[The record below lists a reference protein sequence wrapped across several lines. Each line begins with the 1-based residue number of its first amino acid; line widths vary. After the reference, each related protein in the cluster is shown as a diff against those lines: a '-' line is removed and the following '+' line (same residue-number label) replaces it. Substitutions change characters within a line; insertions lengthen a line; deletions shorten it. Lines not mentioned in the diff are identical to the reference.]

1 MVTFSWT
8 TCGSV
13 AGSGHSA
20 VRPGLAAAGRAATIA
35 SNAATNS
42 RNRRSRR
49 RLFAIG
55 EASEEGVEQAPHV
68 AGALPGDVEGLRM
81 AERGVA
87 EADGEIRDG
96 GDGGDAQ
103 AAMARDDRLRHGRH
117 ADGVDAEPAIGAD
130 LRRRLKARPEQRQ

>member
-87 EADGEIRDG
+87 E

-117 ADGVDAEPAIGAD
+117 ADGVGAEPAIGAD
-130 LRRRLKARPEQRQ
+130 LRRRLKARPEQRQVDA